1 MLTPLPVT
9 SPLPSRKSSFGCE
22 GIVEYLG
29 FPRHGP
35 SSHWEQQQTVVMLT
49 VLHTQPRHSTVHAD
63 RWTCSTAKYLC
74 LDMQISA
81 DCRHW
86 QIQRADGLPAS
97 ITWTPSLVLCKANR
111 GVPHQYIS
119 CQLYCLLLVLDCL
132 WPINSEVEV
141 YIPASQVAH
150 MIKCNHSQTPKWHI
164 ALHNATRVWEVR
176 SAGGRDLAWCCRRV
190 ASGRTAGD
198 LGLAALCSVKCKVHG
213 HGVV

>member
-1 MLTPLPVT
+1 MGPCLDSHLIFMFFSLNIVFREIMLTPLPVT

-81 DCRHW
+81 DCRLQTLADTASRWSACIHHMNSFSGVM
-86 QIQRADGLPAS
+86 QSKQRRSSS
-97 ITWTPSLVLCKANR
+97 ISPVSFTGW
-111 GVPHQYIS
+111 
-119 CQLYCLLLVLDCL
+119 
-132 WPINSEVEV
+132 
-141 YIPASQVAH
+141 
-150 MIKCNHSQTPKWHI
+150 
-164 ALHNATRVWEVR
+164 
-176 SAGGRDLAWCCRRV
+176 LACF
-190 ASGRTAGD
+190 
-198 LGLAALCSVKCKVHG
+198 
-213 HGVV
+213 